1 MFLSV
6 QQRYIQATVRSLRC
20 LRCRQLLMLTQG
32 KYCKIVERHME
43 PMLRQLRAAS
53 NDIRYDGGLVYLS
66 GTTPDS
72 RRLEAIDVMLELTGG
87 KPESFGGAGA
97 PPPLLLR
104 FSWGGTDRRFFTVAT
119 LSSPGREHLD
129 YLELGS
135 AARMIWLSDGGTPPA
150 GLVLPKNHFFAAR
163 QGDGTHRFYGSS
175 QP

>member
-53 NDIRYDGGLVYLS
+53 NDLRYDGGLVYLS

-97 PPPLLLR
+97 PPPLLL
-104 FSWGGTDRRFFTVAT
+104 
-119 LSSPGREHLD
+119 LSLIH
-129 YLELGS
+129 
-135 AARMIWLSDGGTPPA
+135 I
-150 GLVLPKNHFFAAR
+150 
-163 QGDGTHRFYGSS
+163 
-175 QP
+175 

>member
-6 QQRYIQATVRSLRC
+6 QQRYIQATVRLAALPSLPP
-20 LRCRQLLMLTQG
+20 LLMLTQG

-150 GLVLPKNHFFAAR
+150 GLVRQKPLFAAR

>member
-1 MFLSV
+1 
-6 QQRYIQATVRSLRC
+6 
-20 LRCRQLLMLTQG
+20 
-32 KYCKIVERHME
+32 ME

-53 NDIRYDGGLVYLS
+53 SDIRYDGDLVYLS

-72 RRLEAIDVMLELTGG
+72 RRLEAIDIMLELTGG

-104 FSWGGTDRRFFTVAT
+104 FSLGETDRRFFTVAT

-135 AARMIWLSDGGTPPA
+135 AARMIWISSHYLKTTFSPPGRA
-150 GLVLPKNHFFAAR
+150 TAHIAFMALHSRKK
-163 QGDGTHRFYGSS
+163 
-175 QP
+175 